1 MSKKKTDLG
10 SHSDRQNDAKV
21 AEDEAPKTDESIDAF
36 AALREAP
43 RRKPREKWRRGLFG
57 LVLVASPLVLMLLP
71 GLIPAAFEN
80 DALYDV
86 IRLVILAL
94 LAIGCSLTVSAFFDV
109 DVQASFDIPGLKKG
123 TVQAVGSIV
132 FLLMLGGLFHAILPS
147 LKPDPQSEAI
157 VSRGGLLEDILTH
170 KSRGLSIKADVG
182 MFGNADTDID
192 ARYQSLKEAI
202 ISGFWSTTYQS
213 SPKPKKMDSL
223 IVKLEEEQ
231 IERSFYIEE
240 YQEEPLIMSIL
251 TVDPEAFKLSLY
263 LFLSEKR
270 LKARLC
276 GSTENPVASQ
286 PTRESYGKEEII
298 W

>member
-71 GLIPAAFEN
+71 GLIPAEFEN

-147 LKPDPQSEAI
+147 LKPDPHSEAI
-157 VSRGGLLEDILTH
+157 VSRGGLLEDIFFH
-170 KSRGLSIKADVG
+170 QSRGLSIEADVAMG
-182 MFGNADTDID
+182 KYPYQDFGLLKNA
-192 ARYQSLKEAI
+192 S
-202 ISGFWSTTYQS
+202 ISGKWSTLQS
-213 SPKPKKMDSL
+213 SGNLDAL
-223 IVKLEEEQ
+223 IVGQEGQKIRKL
-231 IERSFYIEE
+231 FYTEDHE
-240 YQEEPLIMSIL
+240 SDPLIMSIL
-251 TVDPEAFKLSLY
+251 TVDPEAFKMSFYLY
-263 LFLSEKR
+263 LSEGR

-276 GSTENPVASQ
+276 GPTENPVASQ
-286 PTRESYGKEEII
+286 PTSEPFGKEEG
-298 W
+298 

>member
-10 SHSDRQNDAKV
+10 SDSDRQNDAKV

-43 RRKPREKWRRGLFG
+43 RRKPREWWRGLFG

-71 GLIPAAFEN
+71 SLIPAAFVN
-80 DALYDV
+80 YDV

-94 LAIGCSLTVSAFFDV
+94 LALGCGLTVSAFFDV

-240 YQEEPLIMSIL
+240 GQKDPMIMSIL
-251 TVDPEAFKLSLY
+251 TVNPEDFRMSLY

-270 LKARLC
+270 LKDRLC
-276 GSTENPVASQ
+276 GPTENPVASQ